1 MDRRKELMK
10 RISAL
15 ALATMMMLSMSDF
28 ALAEVLAVT
37 ETGVQAEQ
45 QEQVSDQ
52 NAENTGTVKE
62 NADNGSEDDGTV
74 TDSETGQ
81 SNSSGNEG
89 PSGNGTDAG
98 SGTGSGTGEPAGEG
112 PSLPEL
118 LLCPVSLSVTVPS
131 PSEPLS
137 AFSFTVPVFSAF

>member
-74 TDSETGQ
+74 TDSDTGQ
-81 SNSSGNEG
+81 SDSSGNEG
-89 PSGNGTDAG
+89 PSGNGTDAPG
-98 SGTGSGTGEPAGEG
+98 RRGDFPRGGMESAGCRC
-112 PSLPEL
+112 LRNRQ
-118 LLCPVSLSVTVPS
+118 
-131 PSEPLS
+131 
-137 AFSFTVPVFSAF
+137 